1 MLRFCCEK
9 FLGFTALSN
18 LMSFRAQ
25 TIENPIR
32 IYRHKWSLHA
42 DGRKIF
48 NAAILFFLRTLIR
61 IPIDVCECMDA
72 HKNSRQM
79 IYVNCLK
86 GLNRILNAISSPV

>member
-1 MLRFCCEK
+1 
-9 FLGFTALSN
+9 
-18 LMSFRAQ
+18 MSFRAQ

-32 IYRHKWSLHA
+32 IYRHKWSLQHA

-48 NAAILFFLRTLIR
+48 NAAILFFSLWILIR

-86 GLNRILNAISSPV
+86 GLNRILNAISSPVYRLKKFIASNQKIPRW